1 MAAND
6 VTNTF
11 EVTLSGP
18 DGLAELRLIGISIFL
33 GIAQIPHLE
42 ISVDHSHLALLC
54 DLQNKIPQFRT
65 KDKMVFVQVAH
76 KGECKFKFKGF
87 ITGISITQFVGA
99 LSCKIIIRSEFIL
112 LEDFVLFSEALHIG
126 SDNPLTFVPLI
137 KTGISVQSPYSYM
150 LAEIDPAAN
159 VVDIALKNYKTVLE
173 LTEAKLHA
181 GVKEVILDRAS
192 LELFWKLREKKVK
205 SILSFKLLER
215 INTSAVE
222 DMVIKGNT
230 LGIANFIIQHTNDL
244 PKFSMLR
251 QFSTLLSQFGLTFSI
266 SNNTLYVIP
275 DHGFLKLNPPD
286 PPKPRERSKKIN
298 VAYPADYNGFSFS
311 ADALNELSSVVL
323 TPTEGTW
330 KGNTSVGGVAYK
342 SFRGQHPNDKAVNL
356 QELNGTMLMR
366 NIPSDWFVGIVTHF
380 SSVAQESA
388 ATATIEN
395 VAGVDANRCIP
406 ALSAEDAALEAE
418 KARKKT
424 EDAAQT
430 KTDLDNLASIYFF
443 REKFAGRTGSFTTEF
458 NTKFVPGAQGSLF
471 LRYPTTRVDFRVTGV
486 SHQIEISAPLTGSA
500 TTTVSVDNVRFGT
513 EGFGVEEDNFSKYN
527 SSKHEKFLE
536 AYYADLGQL
545 PLPMLPA
552 AVTSPTGIV
561 AA

>member
-18 DGLAELRLIGISIFL
+18 DGLAELRLIGISIFS

-65 KDKMVFVQVAH
+65 RAKMVSVQVAY

-87 ITGISITQFVGA
+87 ITGISINQFVGA

-137 KTGISVQSPYSYM
+137 KSGISTQAPYSYV
-150 LAEIDPAAN
+150 LADIDPAAN
-159 VVDIALKNYKTVLE
+159 VVDIALKNYKTLLE
-173 LTEAKLHA
+173 LTAAEQHA
-181 GVKEVILDRAS
+181 GVKEVIMDSAS
-192 LELFWKLREKKVK
+192 LALFWKLREKKVA
-205 SILSFKLLER
+205 SILSFDLLGR

-275 DHGFLKLNPPD
+275 DHGFLKLTPPAA
-286 PPKPRERSKKIN
+286 PQSRETSKKIN

-330 KGNTSVGGVAYK
+330 KGNTSVGGEAFK
-342 SFRGQHPNDKAVNL
+342 SFRGKHPNNKDVKP
-356 QELNGTMLMR
+356 QELNGTMLIR
-366 NIPSDWFVGIVTHF
+366 NIPADWFVGIVMHF
-380 SSVAQESA
+380 NSVDQ
-388 ATATIEN
+388 
-395 VAGVDANRCIP
+395 
-406 ALSAEDAALEAE
+406 EDAATGSGENTSGVSASECHPSAFLPDERQEAE
-418 KARKKT
+418 NALRALDT
-424 EDAAQT
+424 FDQT
-430 KTDLDNLASIYFF
+430 KIDLDNLASIYFF

-471 LRYPTTRVDFRVTGV
+471 LKYPNTRVDFRVTGV

-500 TTTVSVDNVRFGT
+500 ITTVSVDNVRFGT
-513 EGFGVEEDNFSKYN
+513 EGFGVKEDNFSKYN
-527 SSKHEKFLE
+527 SDKHTKFLE
-536 AYYADLGQL
+536 AYYADLGS
-545 PLPMLPA
+545 
-552 AVTSPTGIV
+552 TPT
-561 AA
+561 